1 MKRNL
6 IEEKVQELKQLLKN
20 EGILVKGF
28 GLVYKGVIQS
38 KDLNLKAKAIYAY
51 LCAFA
56 GNSNRCYPSVKKMI
70 NDLNIDYQTFLKYR
84 KELESKG
91 LIKIER
97 EKNKFN
103 ANNIYV
109 IEIDTENIKLNL
121 SDEDDYE
128 LNIRKHKDIKKYGF
142 GIISRAI
149 MMDSSISINAKAE
162 YAYLCS
168 LAGTTNNAFPSLKRI
183 LSTLK
188 ISINTYYKA
197 FNELLDKGYIK
208 VVQRRNKGKFSVNDY
223 YICEKPLNE
232 DEEIELVQR
241 NMKFY
246 SKYRENAKS
255 TINNYN
261 EIYNAYRQIIADNID
276 FYNLLANAKS
286 DDEKEFLE
294 NIIHT
299 MSKVMANQNKKSYYI
314 NRFTRPISIVKDV
327 FMKLSKEHI
336 LHIKTYFFKEK
347 RIIVN
352 MEKYLVSSLF
362 NSFYQRKSRLYGAGL
377 QIY

>member
-1 MKRNL
+1 MKRKL
-6 IEEKVQELKQLLKN
+6 IEEKIQELKKLLKN

-28 GLVYKGVIQS
+28 GLIYKSVLQS

-103 ANNIYV
+103 ANNIYI
-109 IEIDTENIKLNL
+109 IEINTENIKLDL
-121 SDEDDYE
+121 SDEDNYK
-128 LNIRKHKDIKKYGF
+128 LNVRKHKDIKKYGF
-142 GIISRAI
+142 GVISRAI
-149 MMDSSISINAKAE
+149 MMDNSISINAKAE

-183 LSTLK
+183 LSILK

-208 VVQRRNKGKFSVNDY
+208 AIQRRIKGKFSVNDY

-232 DEEIELVQR
+232 NEEIKLVQKDI
-241 NMKFY
+241 KFY
-246 SKYRENAKS
+246 SKYREDIKS
-255 TINNYN
+255 NINNYN
-261 EIYNAYRQIIADNID
+261 EIYNTYRQIIADNID
-276 FYNLLANAKS
+276 LYNLLANAKS
-286 DDEKEFLE
+286 NDEKEFLE

-299 MSKVMANQNKKSYYI
+299 MSKVMSNQNKKSYYI
-314 NRFTRPISIVKDV
+314 NKCTMPINIIKSI

-336 LHIKTYFFKEK
+336 LDIKTYFFKEK
-347 RIIVN
+347 RTVVN
-352 MEKYLVSSLF
+352 MDKYLVAALF
-362 NSFYQRKSRLYGAGL
+362 NSFYQRQRRLHGVGA
-377 QIY
+377 YSH

>member
-6 IEEKVQELKQLLKN
+6 IEEKIQELKKLLKN

-28 GLVYKGVIQS
+28 GLVYKGVLQS

-56 GNSNRCYPSVKKMI
+56 GNSNKCYPSVKKI
-70 NDLNIDYQTFLKYR
+70 TNDLNIDYQTFLKYR
-84 KELESKG
+84 EELLSKG

-103 ANNIYV
+103 ANNTYI

-121 SDEDDYE
+121 SDEDFYNF
-128 LNIRKHKDIKKYGF
+128 NIRKYKDIKKYGF
-142 GIISRAI
+142 GVISRAI
-149 MMDSSISINAKAE
+149 MMDSSISINAKAQ

-168 LAGTTNNAFPSLKRI
+168 LAGTTNNAFPSLKQI
-183 LSTLK
+183 LATLK
-188 ISINTYYKA
+188 VSVNTYYKA
-197 FNELLDKGYIK
+197 FNELLSKGYIK
-208 VVQRRNKGKFSVNDY
+208 AVQRRIKGKFSINDY

-232 DEEIELVQR
+232 DEEIKLVQR
-241 NMKFY
+241 DIKFY
-246 SKYRENAKS
+246 SKYREDAKS

-261 EIYNAYRQIIADNID
+261 EIYNRYRQTIADNID
-276 FYNLLANAKS
+276 LYNLLANAKS

-299 MSKVMANQNKKSYYI
+299 MSKVMANENKKSYYI
-314 NRFTRPISIVKDV
+314 NKYTMPIDIVKGI

-336 LHIKTYFFKEK
+336 LDIKAYFFKEK
-347 RIIVN
+347 RTVVN
-352 MEKYLVSSLF
+352 MEKYLVASLF
-362 NSFYQRKSRLYGAGL
+362 NSYYQRDRKLYNAGVRM
-377 QIY
+377 

>member
-6 IEEKVQELKQLLKN
+6 IEEKIQELKKLLKN

-28 GLVYKGVIQS
+28 GLVYKGVLQS

-56 GNSNRCYPSVKKMI
+56 GNSNKCYPSVKKI
-70 NDLNIDYQTFLKYR
+70 TNDLNIDYQTFLKYR
-84 KELESKG
+84 EELLSKG

-103 ANNIYV
+103 ANNTYI

-121 SDEDDYE
+121 SDEDFYNF
-128 LNIRKHKDIKKYGF
+128 NIRKYKDIKKYGF
-142 GIISRAI
+142 GVISRAI
-149 MMDSSISINAKAE
+149 MMDSSISINAKAQ

-168 LAGTTNNAFPSLKRI
+168 LAGTTNNAFPSLKQI
-183 LSTLK
+183 LATLK
-188 ISINTYYKA
+188 VSVNTYYKA
-197 FNELLDKGYIK
+197 FNELLTKGYIK
-208 VVQRRNKGKFSVNDY
+208 AIQRRIKGKFSVNDY

-232 DEEIELVQR
+232 DEEIKLVQR
-241 NMKFY
+241 DIKFY
-246 SKYRENAKS
+246 SKYREDAKS

-261 EIYNAYRQIIADNID
+261 EIYNTYRQTIADNID
-276 FYNLLANAKS
+276 LYNLLANAKS

-299 MSKVMANQNKKSYYI
+299 MSKVMANENKKSYYI
-314 NRFTRPISIVKDV
+314 NKYTMPIDIVKGI

-336 LHIKTYFFKEK
+336 LDIKAYFFKEK
-347 RIIVN
+347 RTVVN
-352 MEKYLVSSLF
+352 MEKYLVAALF
-362 NSFYQRKSRLYGAGL
+362 NSYHQRNRKLYNAGV
-377 QIY
+377 QM